1 MDFLSENREKIIED
15 IKKEMS
21 KRSIKI
27 DLAKQ
32 MTLFKEHFSKNGN
45 YYSALN
51 YVVFHSVINFGK
63 FKINN

>member
-1 MDFLSENREKIIED
+1 MDFLTKNREKIIDD
-15 IKKEMS
+15 IKKEMYS
-21 KRSIKI
+21 RNIKV

-32 MTLFKEHFSKNGN
+32 MTLFKEHFFKNGN